1 MLCAVSAVVEPNL
14 STTGIA
20 QRACCAFSWR
30 QMLRLSTCLVTL
42 GFAATLAACSGK
54 TERGGSGAGGD
65 AAPVQKPAAGP
76 SNAEPTRDAAARHLL
91 LVVELEL
98 ATHVARTL
106 TARSVDVPLPRR
118 RGPAQRAP
126 WRVDVLA
133 QDGSVLFSAPQEDT
147 ATVRGEFP
155 DAKGQLS
162 GVTVQKRVA
171 AVTLRLPWLDGASEV
186 RVVSVGDG
194 TETELGRVAYPQ
206 VAP

>member
-1 MLCAVSAVVEPNL
+1 M
-14 STTGIA
+14 
-20 QRACCAFSWR
+20 QRLANG
-30 QMLRLSTCLVTL
+30 LVAL
-42 GFAATLAACSGK
+42 GLAATLAACAGK
-54 TERGGSGAGGD
+54 AERGGSGAGGD

-76 SNAEPTRDAAARHLL
+76 SPAPREGEAKARHLL
-91 LVVELEL
+91 MVVELEP

-106 TARSVDVPLPRR
+106 TTRSVDLPLPRR

-133 QDGSVLFSAPQEDT
+133 PGGALLFSAPLEDT

-155 DAKGQLS
+155 DAQGKLS

-171 AVTLRLPWLDGASEV
+171 AVTLRLPWLDAAAEV
-186 RVVSVGDG
+186 RVVSLSEGG
-194 TETELGRVAYPQ
+194 ETELGRVAYPK